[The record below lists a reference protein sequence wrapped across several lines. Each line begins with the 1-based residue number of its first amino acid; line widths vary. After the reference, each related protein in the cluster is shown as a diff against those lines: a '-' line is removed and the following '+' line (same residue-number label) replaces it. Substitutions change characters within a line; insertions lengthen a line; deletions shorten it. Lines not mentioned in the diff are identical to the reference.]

1 MFDANDIKR
10 KLGDTFTEDQI
21 QTLTEVLREGYVGL
35 ATSVDMRDLKDAV
48 KDLAIAQARSE
59 KRLDRVETAIEKL
72 TEAQARSEKRLDR
85 IEAAI
90 EKLTAAQARSEER
103 LDRIEAAIEKLAAAQ
118 ARSEKRLDHVEE
130 RLDRI
135 EAAQARS
142 EERLDRIEA
151 AIEKLAAA
159 QARSEKR
166 LDRVEERLD
175 RIEAAIEKLTEAQIR
190 SEKRLDRVEAAQ
202 ARSEERLDRI
212 EAAQARSEERLD
224 RIEAAIEKLTEAQI
238 RSEKR
243 LDRVEAAQAR
253 SEERLDTLTE
263 RLDTLVKEHG
273 KTRSQLGGLA
283 MTVGYTLENAAYRAL
298 PDLLKADYGIEVQDR
313 LIRTYLTDDKN
324 RSLEVNIFG
333 KGLKNGREVVILG
346 ESKSQLSER
355 HINRFIFTRLDHL
368 KPLFGEV
375 LPILVTHMIS
385 SEGVAAYAKE
395 QGIALYYSYQF

>member
-35 ATSVDMRDLKDAV
+35 ATSIDMRDLKDAV

-59 KRLDRVETAIEKL
+59 E
-72 TEAQARSEKRLDR
+72 RLDR

-90 EKLTAAQARSEER
+90 EKLTAAQVRSEE
-103 LDRIEAAIEKLAAAQ
+103 
-118 ARSEKRLDHVEE
+118 
-130 RLDRI
+130 
-135 EAAQARS
+135 
-142 EERLDRIEA
+142 
-151 AIEKLAAA
+151 
-159 QARSEKR
+159 R

-175 RIEAAIEKLTEAQIR
+175 RIEAAIEKLTVAQIC
-190 SEKRLDRVEAAQ
+190 
-202 ARSEERLDRI
+202 
-212 EAAQARSEERLD
+212 
-224 RIEAAIEKLTEAQI
+224 
-238 RSEKR
+238 
-243 LDRVEAAQAR
+243 

-273 KTRSQLGGLA
+273 KTRTQLGGLA

-298 PDLLKADYGIEVQDR
+298 PALLKADYGIEIQDR
-313 LIRTYLTDDKN
+313 LIRTYLTDDKK

-346 ESKSQLSER
+346 ESKSQLSAK
-355 HINRFIFTRLDHL
+355 HINRFISTRLYHL

-375 LPILVTHMIS
+375 LPVLVTHMIS

>member
-59 KRLDRVETAIEKL
+59 KRLDRVEMAIEKL
-72 TEAQARSEKRLDR
+72 TE
-85 IEAAI
+85 
-90 EKLTAAQARSEER
+90 
-103 LDRIEAAIEKLAAAQ
+103 
-118 ARSEKRLDHVEE
+118 
-130 RLDRI
+130 
-135 EAAQARS
+135 
-142 EERLDRIEA
+142 
-151 AIEKLAAA
+151 A

-175 RIEAAIEKLTEAQIR
+175 RIEAAIEKLTEAQAR
-190 SEKRLDRVEAAQ
+190 SEERLDRIEAAIEKLAEAQ
-202 ARSEERLDRI
+202 ARSEKRLDRI

>member
-35 ATSVDMRDLKDAV
+35 ATSIDMRDLKDAV

-59 KRLDRVETAIEKL
+59 E
-72 TEAQARSEKRLDR
+72 RLDR

-90 EKLTAAQARSEER
+90 EKLTAAQ
-103 LDRIEAAIEKLAAAQ
+103 I
-118 ARSEKRLDHVEE
+118 
-130 RLDRI
+130 
-135 EAAQARS
+135 
-142 EERLDRIEA
+142 
-151 AIEKLAAA
+151 
-159 QARSEKR
+159 RSEKR

-175 RIEAAIEKLTEAQIR
+175 RIEAAIEKLAAAQIR
-190 SEKRLDRVEAAQ
+190 SEKRLNRV
-202 ARSEERLDRI
+202 
-212 EAAQARSEERLD
+212 EERLD
-224 RIEAAIEKLTEAQI
+224 RIEAAIEKLTVAQI
-238 RSEKR
+238 C
-243 LDRVEAAQAR
+243 

-273 KTRSQLGGLA
+273 KTRTQLGGLA

-298 PDLLKADYGIEVQDR
+298 PALLKADYGIEIQDR
-313 LIRTYLTDDKN
+313 LIRTYFTDDKK

-346 ESKSQLSER
+346 ESKSQLSAK
-355 HINRFIFTRLDHL
+355 HINRFISTRLYHL

-375 LPILVTHMIS
+375 LPVLVTHMIS

>member
-21 QTLTEVLREGYVGL
+21 QTLTEVLREGYIGL
-35 ATSVDMRDLKDAV
+35 ATSIDMRDLKDAV
-48 KDLAIAQARSE
+48 KDLAI
-59 KRLDRVETAIEKL
+59 
-72 TEAQARSEKRLDR
+72 
-85 IEAAI
+85 
-90 EKLTAAQARSEER
+90 
-103 LDRIEAAIEKLAAAQ
+103 
-118 ARSEKRLDHVEE
+118 
-130 RLDRI
+130 
-135 EAAQARS
+135 
-142 EERLDRIEA
+142 
-151 AIEKLAAA
+151 A

-190 SEKRLDRVEAAQ
+190 SEKRLDRVEK
-202 ARSEERLDRI
+202 RLDGL

-224 RIEAAIEKLTEAQI
+224 RIEAAIKKLTKAQI

-243 LDRVEAAQAR
+243 LEHLEAAQAR

-263 RLDTLVKEHG
+263 RLDTLVEEHG

-298 PDLLKADYGIEVQDR
+298 PALLKADYGIEIPER

-355 HINRFIFTRLDHL
+355 HINRFIFTRLHHL

-375 LPILVTHMIS
+375 LPVLVTHMIS
-385 SEGVAAYAKE
+385 SAGVADYAKE

>member
-1 MFDANDIKR
+1 MFDPKDIKR

-48 KDLAIAQARSE
+48 KTLAIAQARSE
-59 KRLDRVETAIEKL
+59 K
-72 TEAQARSEKRLDR
+72 
-85 IEAAI
+85 
-90 EKLTAAQARSEER
+90 
-103 LDRIEAAIEKLAAAQ
+103 
-118 ARSEKRLDHVEE
+118 
-130 RLDRI
+130 
-135 EAAQARS
+135 
-142 EERLDRIEA
+142 
-151 AIEKLAAA
+151 
-159 QARSEKR
+159 
-166 LDRVEERLD
+166 RLD

-190 SEKRLDRVEAAQ
+190 SEKRLDRVEAAIEKLTEAQ
-202 ARSEERLDRI
+202 ALSEERLDRVEERLDRI

-283 MTVGYTLENAAYRAL
+283 MTVGYALENAAYRAL

-333 KGLKNGREVVILG
+333 KGLKNGREVIILG
-346 ESKSQLSER
+346 ESKSQLSAK
-355 HINRFIFTRLDHL
+355 HINRFISTRLYPL

-385 SEGVAAYAKE
+385 SEGVEAYAKE

>member
-72 TEAQARSEKRLDR
+72 TEAQARS
-85 IEAAI
+85 
-90 EKLTAAQARSEER
+90 
-103 LDRIEAAIEKLAAAQ
+103 
-118 ARSEKRLDHVEE
+118 
-130 RLDRI
+130 
-135 EAAQARS
+135 
-142 EERLDRIEA
+142 
-151 AIEKLAAA
+151 
-159 QARSEKR
+159 
-166 LDRVEERLD
+166 EERLD

-253 SEERLDTLTE
+253 SEE

-355 HINRFIFTRLDHL
+355 HINRFISTRLDHL

>member
-59 KRLDRVETAIEKL
+59 KRLDRVEMAIEKL
-72 TEAQARSEKRLDR
+72 TE
-85 IEAAI
+85 
-90 EKLTAAQARSEER
+90 
-103 LDRIEAAIEKLAAAQ
+103 
-118 ARSEKRLDHVEE
+118 
-130 RLDRI
+130 
-135 EAAQARS
+135 
-142 EERLDRIEA
+142 
-151 AIEKLAAA
+151 A

-175 RIEAAIEKLTEAQIR
+175 RIEAAIEKLA
-190 SEKRLDRVEAAQ
+190 
-202 ARSEERLDRI
+202 
-212 EAAQARSEERLD
+212 AAQARSEERLD
-224 RIEAAIEKLTEAQI
+224 RIEAAIEKLAEAQA

-243 LDRVEAAQAR
+243 LDHVEERLDRIEAAQAR

-355 HINRFIFTRLDHL
+355 HINRFISTRLDHL

>member
-1 MFDANDIKR
+1 MFDPKDIKR

-48 KDLAIAQARSE
+48 KALAIAQARSE
-59 KRLDRVETAIEKL
+59 ERLDRVETAIKKLTEAQIRSEERLDRVETAQARSEERLDRIEAAIEKL
-72 TEAQARSEKRLDR
+72 TEAQARSEERLDRIEAAQARSEKRLDR

-90 EKLTAAQARSEER
+90 EKLTE
-103 LDRIEAAIEKLAAAQ
+103 
-118 ARSEKRLDHVEE
+118 
-130 RLDRI
+130 
-135 EAAQARS
+135 
-142 EERLDRIEA
+142 
-151 AIEKLAAA
+151 
-159 QARSEKR
+159 
-166 LDRVEERLD
+166 
-175 RIEAAIEKLTEAQIR
+175 
-190 SEKRLDRVEAAQ
+190 AQ

-333 KGLKNGREVVILG
+333 KGLKNGREVIILG
-346 ESKSQLSER
+346 ESKSQLSSK
-355 HINRFIFTRLDHL
+355 HINRFIFTRLYPL

-385 SEGVAAYAKE
+385 SEGVEAYAKE

>member
-48 KDLAIAQARSE
+48 KDLAIAQVRSE

-72 TEAQARSEKRLDR
+72 AAAQARSEERLDR

-118 ARSEKRLDHVEE
+118 ARSEKRLDHV
-130 RLDRI
+130 
-135 EAAQARS
+135 
-142 EERLDRIEA
+142 
-151 AIEKLAAA
+151 
-159 QARSEKR
+159 
-166 LDRVEERLD
+166 
-175 RIEAAIEKLTEAQIR
+175 
-190 SEKRLDRVEAAQ
+190 
-202 ARSEERLDRI
+202 EERLDRI

-355 HINRFIFTRLDHL
+355 HINRFISTRLDHL